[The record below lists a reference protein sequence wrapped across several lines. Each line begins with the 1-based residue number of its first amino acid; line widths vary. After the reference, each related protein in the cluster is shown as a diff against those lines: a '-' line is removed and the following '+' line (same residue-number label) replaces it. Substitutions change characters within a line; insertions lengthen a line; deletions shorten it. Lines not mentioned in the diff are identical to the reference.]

1 MKVNAVFTVYG
12 KKDNGYG
19 GVDVQMSPPYA
30 LPLKPGEQK
39 PEGDSAGA
47 GWKRVN
53 DWATATPSGSITMTI
68 TNPAA
73 AAAFEPQKTYLV
85 TFEPYEE

>member
-1 MKVNAVFTVYG
+1 MKITAVFKVHS
-12 KKDNGYG
+12 KAPDQCG
-19 GVDVQMSPPYA
+19 GEQVQMHPPYA
-30 LPLKPGEQK
+30 MPMKPGETK
-39 PEGDSAGA
+39 SPEDTSGE

-53 DWATATPSGSITMTI
+53 DWSKYTPSGSISMQI

-73 AAAFEPQKTYLV
+73 AEAFEQGKTYLV